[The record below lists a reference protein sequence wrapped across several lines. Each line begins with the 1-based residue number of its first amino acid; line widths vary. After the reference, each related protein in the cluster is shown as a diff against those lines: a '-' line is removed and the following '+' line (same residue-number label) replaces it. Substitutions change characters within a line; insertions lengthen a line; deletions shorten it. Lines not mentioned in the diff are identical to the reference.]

1 MNPTWP
7 LPASVLDYLFAQM
20 LTRQARAIVG
30 DLDGQATFYGMW
42 AVRVERA
49 KRGSRR

>member
-1 MNPTWP
+1 VNPFS
-7 LPASVLDYLFAQM
+7 PAVLDYLFAQ
-20 LTRQARAIVG
+20 LLHRRAAAIIG
-30 DLDGQATFYGMW
+30 DFTGQTTFDGMW